1 MLTKALSATRITMSD
16 DERESFKK
24 YLFNSLC
31 FDKDDND
38 NVTVTLPPYTCKAT
52 NKTENKDALA
62 G

>member
-1 MLTKALSATRITMSD
+1 MSD

-52 NKTENKDALA
+52 NETENKDALA